1 MDDARFTSAPS
12 IAQASNEIANVP
24 GEMKPYK
31 HWVGY
36 RLEKRPDRKKPSKV
50 PYSPWLNGSKAS
62 VTNPTQWG
70 TFEQATL
77 LPITCSE
84 AVEPSTPIS
93 KSGYS
98 GVGFVLTKNDPFFV
112 IDIDDAGGDQTIL
125 ETQLKV
131 YEGFQ
136 TYTEGSPSNTGCH
149 IIGKANIASGR
160 RRGEIEAYSDERYI
174 TMTGNVLR
182 DLPIADVQRQADILY
197 NELGSERGTKAGIH
211 PDRPESLSD
220 DAIVA
225 SLLRDPALAALYNG
239 TSGGNPSEDDL
250 SLVNAIAFR
259 SRNRAQTERIWL
271 ASPLGQREKTHRR
284 ADYRQRTLDAA
295 FNFPELPT
303 LDLSAV
309 NCKGEPV
316 QFGVPQAA
324 PKPSRAGIRA
334 SDLQHKQFAPVGWIV
349 PGIITQGLTILGGR
363 PKLGK
368 SWLCLGVALAV
379 AEGGYAL
386 GSFCQPGDVA
396 YFALEDTQRRLQSR
410 MWKVRGKEHWPS
422 NLELFVELPRGAEGL
437 AQVRCWLEENPT
449 AKLIL
454 IDTLAKVRP
463 ANKNENRYDADYQ
476 AVADWKSLADEFDV
490 GIVLVHHTRKQEA
503 DDPLE
508 MISGTNGITGAA
520 DSIIL
525 LDRNGQGS
533 FLRGRGRDLE
543 EFAISIRLDENGL
556 WQNLG
561 DVDDALRSNE
571 RNSILNL
578 LRQTGVPMSPKHIA
592 HSLSVDENSTQQ
604 LLYKMVNKGE
614 LEKIGRGQ
622 YVLPP
627 IPPHKIDKNSNKGLV

>member
-1 MDDARFTSAPS
+1 MRED
-12 IAQASNEIANVP
+12 
-24 GEMKPYK
+24 
-31 HWVGY
+31 
-36 RLEKRPDRKKPSKV
+36 KRWLLRKNKV
-50 PYSPWLNGSKAS
+50 PYYVDGNLRSGELDSELDLS
-62 VTNPTQWG
+62 RLG
-70 TFEQATL
+70 TFDQAQDMLKKGGFDGLGFALGPDGTGNHWQGIDL
-77 LPITCSE
+77 DNVE
-84 AVEPSTPIS
+84 ANGLQALANSLVGYVE
-93 KSGYS
+93 Y
-98 GVGFVLTKNDPFFV
+98 
-112 IDIDDAGGDQTIL
+112 
-125 ETQLKV
+125 
-131 YEGFQ
+131 
-136 TYTEGSPSNTGCH
+136 SPSGLGCH
-149 IIGKANIASGR
+149 AIGYGKPFEPLKLKG
-160 RRGEIEAYSDERYI
+160 IEAYSGKRYFTFSGKAI
-174 TMTGNVLR
+174 GGKLTDQAPFVATHLEPLR
-182 DLPIADVQRQADILY
+182 V
-197 NELGSERGTKAGIH
+197 
-211 PDRPESLSD
+211 RPVTAAPLEAPSAPTQSD

-225 SLLRDPALAALYNG
+225 SLLRDPALAPLCNG

-259 SRNRAQTERIWL
+259 SRNRAQTERVWL
-271 ASPLGQREKTHRR
+271 ASPLGQRDKTQRR
-284 ADYRQRTLDAA
+284 ADYRKRTLDAA
-295 FNFPELPT
+295 FNFPELPP
-303 LDLSAV
+303 LDLSGI
-309 NCKGEPV
+309 NCKGEPLS
-316 QFGVPQAA
+316 GNGPTAA

-334 SDLQHKQFAPVGWIV
+334 SDLQHKQFAPVRYIV

-368 SWLCLGVALAV
+368 SWLCLGAALAV
-379 AEGGYAL
+379 AEGGYVL

-410 MWKVRGKEHWPS
+410 MWKVRGKEPWPS

-437 AQVRCWLEENPT
+437 AQVRCWLEQNPT

-533 FLRGRGRDLE
+533 FLLGRGRDLE
-543 EFAISIRLDENGL
+543 EFAISIRLDENGQ

-561 DVDDALRSNE
+561 DVDDVLRSDE

-578 LRQTGVPMSPKHIA
+578 LRQTSGPMSPKDIA
-592 HSLSVDENSTQQ
+592 HGLSAAENSTRQ

-614 LEKIGRGQ
+614 LEKTGRGQ
-622 YVLPP
+622 YAIPAHT
-627 IPPHKIDKNSNKGLV
+627 PPHNNDKTGNNGKTDKTGNKGLL